1 MNFGTVDKN
10 ALNHQSTYLVELE
23 LSIVLYNAMP
33 VIVTQGEFPSFE
45 AVLPLRNWGI
55 NLGQLENDH

>member
-33 VIVTQGEFPSFE
+33 VIVSQGEFPSFE
-45 AVLPLRNWGI
+45 AVLPLRN
-55 NLGQLENDH
+55 